1 LAELRRRLARSM
13 LCGELLPGAV
23 IRAAADAVNAEATL
37 WWPRDPLPC
46 RAGSKRPDWNVT
58 LSTPALWGVQAF
70 ANALW
75 VLAGGKREG
84 VERSRL
90 KAAATAAAVLAEALG
105 AEIGPPYDC
114 GRPRPRAGTL
124 LAAWR
129 RFGAAI
135 AKAPGLVVLP
145 VLMAADD
152 LAAASVATANG
163 SAAEAEGA
171 A

>member
-1 LAELRRRLARSM
+1 MSGRKPAHLRTTGTVLAEL
-13 LCGELLPGAV
+13 
-23 IRAAADAVNAEATL
+23 
-37 WWPRDPLPC
+37 
-46 RAGSKRPDWNVT
+46 
-58 LSTPALWGVQAF
+58 
-70 ANALW
+70 
-75 VLAGGKREG
+75 
-84 VERSRL
+84 
-90 KAAATAAAVLAEALG
+90 LG

-135 AKAPGLVVLP
+135 AKGPGLVVLP

-152 LAAASVATANG
+152 LTTAPAATTNG
-163 SAAEAEGA
+163 SAAVVAAQDGA